1 MQDFLI
7 NKYQKYI
14 NLHGFKSI
22 GLYVFTNFFS
32 KGLSVLLIPFFTDPK
47 YLSTADNGILSLFS
61 SNILILTPLITLG
74 MIQTTSTYF
83 YKKSKSEFANSF
95 TTSFIIALF
104 FTIVSVIVLYLSK
117 HYIQS
122 KFDFP
127 TQFIFL
133 IPFLVFLTFSSEQ
146 VFTVMRNRN
155 EVKQY
160 TILGISKSIVE
171 YGVSVILI
179 VVLFQGWLGRIWGI
193 TISLLLINIFA
204 VYYFYKN
211 DYLHFKFNKQ
221 IIWEEIKFGAP
232 VLVYQLSI
240 FLAGSSNKLILA
252 AYNVDKGELGIYS
265 IACVLG
271 SMIGVIAQSVMLYIQ
286 PKLFKSISS
295 GQATLQSVKHDFFS
309 LVKILTAFSLVCVAV
324 VLFAYAFVI
333 NKVYSKG
340 ITYFFI
346 VAIGSY
352 IWNLNNYIFLFLLYH
367 RQKRKI
373 LYISLL
379 SIVFSL
385 SINIYLV
392 KKFLILGDAF
402 ASLIGTVIFVV
413 LTFLFSYKL
422 IKLSLLKKEP
432 TEQIG

>member
-1 MQDFLI
+1 
-7 NKYQKYI
+7 
-14 NLHGFKSI
+14 
-22 GLYVFTNFFS
+22 
-32 KGLSVLLIPFFTDPK
+32 
-47 YLSTADNGILSLFS
+47 
-61 SNILILTPLITLG
+61 LG

-104 FTIVSVIVLYLSK
+104 FTIISIIVLYLSK
-117 HYIQS
+117 NYIQS

-193 TISLLLINIFA
+193 TISLILINIFA
-204 VYYFYKN
+204 LYYFYKN

-309 LVKILTAFSLVCVAV
+309 LVKILTAFSLVCVVV

-340 ITYFFI
+340 IMYFFI

-367 RQKRKI
+367 RQKKKI

-413 LTFLFSYKL
+413 LTCLFSYKL
-422 IKLSLLKKEP
+422 IITSLLKKEP